1 MKIAINGLAIWQS
14 LFLTKLA
21 SVRSA
26 VDATAGNGHDTLFL
40 AAHTQP
46 DCRIWALDIQAQALE
61 KTKLHLTEAN
71 LQDKVILCRHSHAE
85 LLEVIPEAPDCIIFN
100 LGYLPGG
107 DHKLTTHVD
116 TTLPA
121 LEQALQ
127 LLRPGGWLSV
137 MIYPGHEAGKEER
150 QQILSWAS
158 SLERTAASASHW
170 HMLNHQEGA
179 PELLLLEKPC

>member
-14 LFLTKLA
+14 LFLSKLT
-21 SVRSA
+21 SVRLA
-26 VDATAGNGHDTLFL
+26 VDATAGNGYDTLFL

-61 KTKLHLTEAN
+61 KTKTRLTEAHLEN
-71 LQDKVILCRHSHAE
+71 KVFFCRHSHAE
-85 LLEVIPEAPDCIIFN
+85 LLKVIPEPPDCIVFN

-107 DHKLTTHVD
+107 DHTMTTQAA

-121 LEQALQ
+121 LGQALQ
-127 LLRPGGWLSV
+127 LLRPGGWCSV
-137 MIYPGHEAGKEER
+137 MMYPGHEAGKIER
-150 QQILSWAS
+150 ELLLTWAS
-158 SLERTAASASHW
+158 SLERTTASVSHW
-170 HMLNHQEGA
+170 HMVNHQEGA

>member
-14 LFLTKLA
+14 LFLSKLA
-21 SVRSA
+21 SVRLA

-40 AAHTQP
+40 AASTQP

-61 KTKLHLTEAN
+61 KTKARLKEAQ
-71 LQDKVILCRHSHAE
+71 LEAKVTLCRHSHAE
-85 LLEVIPEAPDCIIFN
+85 LLEVIPEAPDCIVFN

-107 DHKLTTHVD
+107 DHTMTTQAA

-127 LLRPGGWLSV
+127 LLRPGGWCSV
-137 MIYPGHEAGKEER
+137 MVYPGHEAGKIER
-150 QQILSWAS
+150 QLLFKWAS
-158 SLERTAASASHW
+158 SLERVKASASHW

>member
-1 MKIAINGLAIWQS
+1 MKIAIIGLAIWQS
-14 LFLTKLA
+14 LFLSKLA
-21 SVRSA
+21 SVRFA
-26 VDATAGNGHDTLFL
+26 VDATAGNGYDTLFL
-40 AAHTQP
+40 AASTQP

-61 KTKLHLTEAN
+61 KTKARLTEAQ
-71 LQDKVILCRHSHAE
+71 LQDKVTLCCHSHEE
-85 LLEVIPEAPDCIIFN
+85 LRKVLPEAPDCIVFN

-107 DHKLTTHVD
+107 DHSMTTQAA

-127 LLRPGGWLSV
+127 LLRPGGWCSV
-137 MIYPGHEAGKEER
+137 MLYPGHKAGKEER